1 MRHPFPVLLLAV
13 IVGVFTW
20 NCSNSS
26 TKKSTGP
33 VTPVSIAITD
43 ANHNMT
49 VAAGSEDQLFA
60 TETNSDGSTTK
71 LIPPDTSWSV
81 TPQGLAAIG
90 DLDAN
95 GADSSLNNGLALGLQ
110 AGAASV
116 TVTDVNHTTITTTAT
131 LTVTRGPQLQ
141 SIMVTDADNG
151 SATAGSTDQ
160 FTATGNFVDGSGNK
174 TTQNITNFV
183 TWSSSLTQFAT
194 ICNNQQPTQCSTN
207 ASYGLATADS
217 PGQTTITASMVSGA
231 NTSVTPPT
239 ATTLTGTE
247 TLTVVSS
254 GLPISVSV
262 APQTQTIEAGTLIGI
277 PFTATVSNDSGSAG
291 VKWALSSTGLT
302 CIGTT
307 TCGSLSAS
315 SSASATPITY
325 TVPSSAASTLMV
337 KLTATSVTD
346 STKSSSATITVTPA
360 ITVIV
365 APGTANIAAS
375 NPTGVPFTATVTNDL
390 SNAGVKWTLSSA
402 GLTCGGTTTCG
413 TLSASSSV
421 SGTPI
426 TYTAPTAAA
435 TSFAVTLTATSVAD
449 ATKSSAGT
457 ITITPPISVNVL
469 PPSASIAA
477 GSTTGTPFAAT
488 VTNDGNNRGVN
499 WTLSTIGG
507 PCSATCGTLSAASSA
522 SGTPV
527 TYTAPASAA
536 ATFTVTLTAT
546 SATDTTKTGFATIT
560 VTSSQAQNNFLRY
573 VFEASMLPPSGLS
586 ISSFAVWPSTGQ
598 LRSLTYFV
606 PSGLGGGGITG
617 PPPGVA
623 IHPNGTVLYVM
634 APSISNAQIWT
645 LNLGQ
650 NGVLQQTASSPMT
663 INTAF
668 QGLAMD
674 PLGQFLYS
682 VDQFGGSIGVFAL
695 DQNGN
700 PGSPTSVATGLT
712 NPTEMAIDSTGAF
725 LFVLNGGSPPGMI
738 NMYAINRSTTGVP
751 GALTLVGTPATGG
764 SDDQSMTL
772 TPNGQFLYV
781 FSLKSIYAYN
791 VTATGLTP
799 ATGSP
804 FTGLLGTS
812 NNGEQAAVDPSGKY
826 LYVTAQGP
834 DAIYG
839 FSIGASGALTPL
851 ASSPFAASSLP
862 DQINIDPSGSFVF
875 VANREDAWVY
885 SLNSSTGALT
895 ATSQNRTMGF
905 GIAGQLLSSGS
916 SALTFTPK
924 ALYVTNTGSNNVS
937 QFTITPSTGALTAGS
952 PVAAGTAPKGVA
964 VLPDGDFAYVA
975 NSAIESGVPTVSA
988 YSISSGALS
997 PSGTP
1002 APTGNG
1008 PTWLTPDLS
1017 GTWMYNVN
1025 QTDSTVWK
1033 FNINNSGALTSG
1045 AQAVTTGAGPV
1056 FITTDPTGQYL
1067 YTANSTANTV
1077 GEYSIQFPLGS
1088 LQTLS
1093 TGINSEGIGP
1103 NWIAVDPS
1111 GQYAYVANLSDGTL
1125 GEFTI
1130 TEGSGDLVVNGPQP
1144 FLPVGSALSSV
1155 VVEPSG
1161 RYVFVS
1167 DFVENKIFS
1176 YTINPAVG
1184 DLAFN
1189 TTGEPV
1195 ASTGTGPVALAVDIS
1210 GQYLYCVNAGSN
1222 DITIFKINLTNG
1234 TLTQVGTATVPTGGT
1249 TPAGISVTGT
1259 VN

>member
-1 MRHPFPVLLLAV
+1 MRHPFPILLLAV

-20 NCSNSS
+20 NCSSSS
-26 TKKSTGP
+26 TKKSGP

-43 ANHNMT
+43 ANRNMT

-71 LIPPDTSWSV
+71 LTAQDTSWSV
-81 TPQGLAAIG
+81 TPQGLVAIG
-90 DLDAN
+90 DLNAN
-95 GADSSLNNGLALGLQ
+95 GADSPINNGLALGLQ
-110 AGAASV
+110 AGQPSV
-116 TVTDVNHTTITTTAT
+116 TVVDTNHITITATAT
-131 LTVTRGPQLQ
+131 LTVTSGAQLQ
-141 SIMVTDADNG
+141 SITVTDVDNG
-151 SATAGSTDQ
+151 SAPSGSTDQ
-160 FTATGNFVDGSGNK
+160 FLATGNFVDGSGNESTK
-174 TTQNITNFV
+174 DVTTFV
-183 TWSSSLTQFAT
+183 TWSSSMTQFAT
-194 ICNNQQPTQCSTN
+194 ICNDQQPTQCSAT
-207 ASYGLATADS
+207 ATYGLAAAIS
-217 PGQTTITASMVSGA
+217 PGQTTITAAMISGA

-239 ATTLTGTE
+239 TTTLTGTE
-247 TLTVVSS
+247 TLTVVASA
-254 GLPISVSV
+254 LPISVSV
-262 APQTQTIEAGTLIGI
+262 APQTQTIEASTSTGI

-291 VKWALSSTGLT
+291 VKWTLASTGLN
-302 CIGTT
+302 CSGTT

-315 SSASATPITY
+315 SSASGTPITY
-325 TVPSSAASTLMV
+325 TAPPSAASTLTI

-346 STKSSSATITVTPA
+346 STKSNSATITVTPA
-360 ITVIV
+360 ISVSV

-375 NPTGVPFTATVTNDL
+375 NPTGVPFTAIVTNEL
-390 SNAGVKWTLSSA
+390 NNAGVNWSLSST
-402 GLTCGGTTTCG
+402 GLTCPGTTTCG
-413 TLSASSSV
+413 SLSTSSSL

-426 TYTAPTAAA
+426 TYTAPSAAA
-435 TSFAVTLTATSVAD
+435 TPFTVTLTATSAAD
-449 ATKSSAGT
+449 LSKSSAAT

-469 PPSASIAA
+469 PSTASIAA
-477 GSTTGTPFAAT
+477 GSTTGTPFTAT
-488 VTNDGNNRGVN
+488 VTNDANNGGVN
-499 WTLSTIGG
+499 WVLSTIGG
-507 PCSATCGTLSAASSA
+507 PCSAATCGALSAASSA

-560 VTSSQAQNNFLRY
+560 ITSSQAQNNFLRY
-573 VFEASMLPPSGLS
+573 VFEASTLPPSGLS

-650 NGVLQQTASSPMT
+650 NGVLQQTASSPIT

-781 FSLKSIYAYN
+781 FSLNSIYVYN
-791 VTATGLTP
+791 VTSTGLTP
-799 ATGSP
+799 VTGSP
-804 FTGLLGTS
+804 FTGVLGTG
-812 NNGEQAAVDPSGKY
+812 NNAGQGTVDPTGKY
-826 LYVTAQGP
+826 LYVTAQGH

-839 FSIGASGALTPL
+839 FSIGASGAPAAL
-851 ASSPFAASSLP
+851 ASSPFVAGSFP
-862 DQINIDPSGSFVF
+862 DQINIDPSGSFVY

-975 NSAIESGVPTVSA
+975 NSAIASGVPTLSA
-988 YSISSGALS
+988 YGISSGVLS

-1002 APTGNG
+1002 TPTGNG

-1033 FNINNSGALTSG
+1033 FNINSSGALTSG
-1045 AQAVTTGAGPV
+1045 AKTVTTGAGPV

-1111 GQYAYVANLSDGTL
+1111 GQYAYVANLTDGTL

-1195 ASTGTGPVALAVDIS
+1195 ASSGTGPVALAVDIS

-1249 TPAGISVTGT
+1249 TPAGIAVTGT

>member
-1 MRHPFPVLLLAV
+1 
-13 IVGVFTW
+13 
-20 NCSNSS
+20 
-26 TKKSTGP
+26 
-33 VTPVSIAITD
+33 
-43 ANHNMT
+43 
-49 VAAGSEDQLFA
+49 
-60 TETNSDGSTTK
+60 
-71 LIPPDTSWSV
+71 
-81 TPQGLAAIG
+81 
-90 DLDAN
+90 
-95 GADSSLNNGLALGLQ
+95 
-110 AGAASV
+110 
-116 TVTDVNHTTITTTAT
+116 
-131 LTVTRGPQLQ
+131 
-141 SIMVTDADNG
+141 
-151 SATAGSTDQ
+151 
-160 FTATGNFVDGSGNK
+160 
-174 TTQNITNFV
+174 
-183 TWSSSLTQFAT
+183 
-194 ICNNQQPTQCSTN
+194 
-207 ASYGLATADS
+207 
-217 PGQTTITASMVSGA
+217 
-231 NTSVTPPT
+231 
-239 ATTLTGTE
+239 
-247 TLTVVSS
+247 
-254 GLPISVSV
+254 
-262 APQTQTIEAGTLIGI
+262 
-277 PFTATVSNDSGSAG
+277 
-291 VKWALSSTGLT
+291 
-302 CIGTT
+302 
-307 TCGSLSAS
+307 
-315 SSASATPITY
+315 
-325 TVPSSAASTLMV
+325 
-337 KLTATSVTD
+337 
-346 STKSSSATITVTPA
+346 
-360 ITVIV
+360 
-365 APGTANIAAS
+365 
-375 NPTGVPFTATVTNDL
+375 
-390 SNAGVKWTLSSA
+390 
-402 GLTCGGTTTCG
+402 
-413 TLSASSSV
+413 
-421 SGTPI
+421 
-426 TYTAPTAAA
+426 
-435 TSFAVTLTATSVAD
+435 
-449 ATKSSAGT
+449 
-457 ITITPPISVNVL
+457 
-469 PPSASIAA
+469 
-477 GSTTGTPFAAT
+477 
-488 VTNDGNNRGVN
+488 
-499 WTLSTIGG
+499 
-507 PCSATCGTLSAASSA
+507 
-522 SGTPV
+522 
-527 TYTAPASAA
+527 
-536 ATFTVTLTAT
+536 
-546 SATDTTKTGFATIT
+546 
-560 VTSSQAQNNFLRY
+560 
-573 VFEASMLPPSGLS
+573 MLPPSGLS

-695 DQNGN
+695 DQKGN
-700 PGSPTSVATGLT
+700 PGTPASVATLT

-772 TPNGQFLYV
+772 TPDGQFLYV
-781 FSLKSIYAYN
+781 FSLNSIYAYN
-791 VTATGLTP
+791 VTSTGLTP
-799 ATGSP
+799 VTGSP
-804 FTGLLGTS
+804 FTGVLGTG
-812 NNGEQAAVDPSGKY
+812 NNAGQGAVDPTGKY
-826 LYVTAQGP
+826 LYVAAQGHN
-834 DAIYG
+834 AIYG
-839 FSIGASGALTPL
+839 FSIGASGAPTAL
-851 ASSPFAASSLP
+851 ASSPFAAGSFP
-862 DQINIDPSGSFVF
+862 DQINIDPSGSFVY

-905 GIAGQLLSSGS
+905 GITSQLLSSGS

-924 ALYVTNTGSNNVS
+924 ALYVTNSGSNNVS
-937 QFTITPSTGALTAGS
+937 QFTITPSTGALSPGS
-952 PVAAGTAPKGVA
+952 LVSAGTAPKGVA
-964 VLPDGDFAYVA
+964 VLQDGDFAYVA
-975 NSAIESGVPTVSA
+975 NSAIASGVPTLSA
-988 YSISSGALS
+988 YGISSGVLS
-997 PSGTP
+997 PSGNP
-1002 APTGNG
+1002 VPTGNG

-1033 FNINNSGALTSG
+1033 FNINGSGALTSG
-1045 AQAVTTGAGPV
+1045 AQTATTGAGPM

-1067 YTANSTANTV
+1067 YTANSTANTI
-1077 GEYSIQFPLGS
+1077 GEYSIEFPLGS

-1249 TPAGISVTGT
+1249 TPAGIAVTGT